1 MHIRSCSC
9 SRSSAWLAFFLVS
22 FAPAVAVG
30 QGIKRPTTPV
40 RTARDELRA
49 FREEYVDAYNKK
61 DSTAVAN
68 MYAKDA
74 IVIQPNG
81 NVLVGQ
87 AAIRKAIDERAP
99 KWGQLSLTSD
109 SLRVVGSTALDV
121 GTARVQLSEGGEQV
135 SHYLSVLRRGIKS
148 WTIVRVAQVA
158 ESQQTMRS
166 DSATQR

>member
-1 MHIRSCSC
+1 MPIRSCAL
-9 SRSSAWLAFFLVS
+9 SSAWLAVLLVT
-22 FAPAVAVG
+22 FAPAVALG

-49 FREEYVDAYNKK
+49 FREEYAEAYNKK

-87 AAIRKAIDERAP
+87 AAIRQAIDERAP
-99 KWGQLSLTSD
+99 KWGQLTLTSD
-109 SLRVVGSTALDV
+109 SLRVIGSTAVDV

-135 SHYLSVLRRGIKS
+135 SHYLSVLRRGLKS
-148 WTIVRVAQVA
+148 WTIARVAQVA
-158 ESQQTMRS
+158 ESPQANRS
-166 DSATQR
+166 DS

>member
-1 MHIRSCSC
+1 MAIRSY
-9 SRSSAWLAFFLVS
+9 SRSSAWLALLLVS
-22 FAPAVAVG
+22 FAPAVVFG

-49 FREEYVDAYNKK
+49 FREDYADAYNKK

-74 IVIQPNG
+74 IVIQANG
-81 NVLVGQ
+81 KVLVGE
-87 AAIRKAIDERAP
+87 AAIRQAVDERAP
-99 KWGQLSLTSD
+99 KWGQMTLTSD
-109 SLRVVGSTALDV
+109 SLRVIGSTALDV

-135 SHYLSVLRRGIKS
+135 SHYLAVLRRGLKS
-148 WTIVRVAQVA
+148 WKIARVAQVPETQEA
-158 ESQQTMRS
+158 NRP